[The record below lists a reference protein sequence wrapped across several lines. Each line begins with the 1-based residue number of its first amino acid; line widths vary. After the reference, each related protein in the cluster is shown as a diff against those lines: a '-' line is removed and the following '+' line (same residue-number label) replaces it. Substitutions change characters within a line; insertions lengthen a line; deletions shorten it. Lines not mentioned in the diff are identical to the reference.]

1 MRPMSLNEGR
11 ELPVVQASGSPRAV
25 VIAGPARPLTP
36 AEAKRARFVRG
47 LKDNYARLKEALA
60 FFEHFAAVCELSQER
75 IAAIHKANQEAL
87 SELER
92 KFGQKLD
99 DYDRRIGRGG

>member
-1 MRPMSLNEGR
+1 MSPNEGH
-11 ELPVVQASGSPRAV
+11 ELPVVQTPGSPRAI

-60 FFEHFAAVCELSQER
+60 FFEHFAAVCELSEER
-75 IAAIHKANQEAL
+75 IEAIRKANREAL
-87 SELER
+87 NELER
-92 KFGQKLD
+92 RFEQKLA
-99 DYDRRIGRGG
+99 DYDRRIGRAG

>member
-1 MRPMSLNEGR
+1 MSSNEGH
-11 ELPVVQASGSPRAV
+11 ELPVVQTPGSPRAL

-60 FFEHFAAVCELSQER
+60 FFEHFAAVCELSPER
-75 IAAIHKANQEAL
+75 AAAIRRANEEAV
-87 SELER
+87 SELELR
-92 KFGQKLD
+92 FGQKLA
-99 DYDRRIGRGG
+99 DYDRRIGRPG